1 MAGPVTRLLASRLAQ
16 VAITLA
22 ILSFAMFLL
31 IGLMPGDP
39 IDLAIAGD
47 PRLTAEDA
55 ARLRALHGLDQ
66 PLLARYLAW
75 ASALLRGEF
84 GFSRLFA
91 QPVAAII
98 GPALLSTLALLGA
111 ALLVSAA
118 IGLALGM
125 IAAARPRAAP
135 FVDAIAILGQSAP
148 TFWLGILLII
158 LFAVTLGW
166 LPAGGTSDQGG
177 LDAWRFLPLP
187 VATLAIANLAAYAR
201 HSAAALTQTLR
212 EPWITAARA
221 RGNGEARLL
230 LRHAFPNAAVPILQ
244 VAALDAGALVG
255 GALITETLFA
265 RPGMGK
271 LIYDAVM
278 GNDTNLALIALLL
291 VALVTMLATLAAD
304 LAQRALDPRLRDA

>member
-1 MAGPVTRLLASRLAQ
+1 MLASRLVQIA
-16 VAITLA
+16 VTMA

-39 IDLAIAGD
+39 IDVAIAGD

-55 ARLRALHGLDQ
+55 TRLRALHGLDQ
-66 PLLARYLAW
+66 PLLARYAAW
-75 ASALLRGEF
+75 AGALLEGRF
-84 GFSRLFA
+84 GHSRLFA
-91 QPVAAII
+91 QPVAQVI
-98 GPALLSTLALLGA
+98 GPALVSTLALVGA
-111 ALLVSAA
+111 ALVIAGVFG
-118 IGLALGM
+118 IALGLL
-125 IAAARPRAAP
+125 AAARPAAAP
-135 FVDAIAILGQSAP
+135 VVDAVAILGQSAP
-148 TFWLGILLII
+148 SFWLGILLII

-166 LPAGGTSDQGG
+166 LPAGGAAEGG
-177 LDAWRFLPLP
+177 VGEALRHLVLP

-201 HSAAALTQTLR
+201 HSAAAVGATLG
-212 EPWITAARA
+212 EPWVTAARA
-221 RGNGEARLL
+221 RGNGEARVL
-230 LRHAFPNAAVPILQ
+230 LRHALPNAAVPVLQ

-278 GNDTNLALIALLL
+278 GNDTNLALVALLL

>member
-1 MAGPVTRLLASRLAQ
+1 MIRLLGTRLVQIAL
-16 VAITLA
+16 TMA

-39 IDLAIAGD
+39 IELAIAGD
-47 PRLTAEDA
+47 PRLNAEDA

-66 PLLARYLAW
+66 PLLSRYAAW
-75 ASALLRGEF
+75 AGGLLEGRF
-84 GFSRLFA
+84 GHSRLFA
-91 QPVAAII
+91 QPVAQVIW
-98 GPALLSTLALLGA
+98 PALVSTLVLLGA
-111 ALLVSAA
+111 ALAVAGV
-118 IGLALGM
+118 IGVALGLL
-125 IAAARPRAAP
+125 AAARPRTAP

-148 TFWLGILLII
+148 SFWLGILLII

-166 LPAGGTSDQGG
+166 LPAGGTTETGG
-177 LDAWRFLPLP
+177 ALDGLRFLVLP
-187 VATLAIANLAAYAR
+187 VVTLAIANLAAYAR
-201 HSAAALTQTLR
+201 HSAAAVGATLT

-221 RGNGEARLL
+221 RGNGEARIL
-230 LRHAFPNAAVPILQ
+230 LRHALPNASVPILQ

-278 GNDTNLALIALLL
+278 GNDTNLALVALLL
-291 VALVTMLATLAAD
+291 VALVTMLATLSAD
-304 LAQRALDPRLRDA
+304 VAQRALDPRLRDA